1 MFLRFILSCVLLCV
15 CAFGAD
21 IVIPLQDE
29 AFRDDLS
36 IQNSKRQDTFL
47 ESPNIDSKTIQSP
60 ITQSLSLHY
69 LNAYMRHHS
78 FAISTNGVG
87 LEYHRILANNA
98 QSDVLFSVQT
108 NFTKASLKSES
119 RSNGNTQNSYNP
131 QDSYS
136 IAPDASF
143 QIGTLAQL
151 DILFAQS
158 DKGYHLLGFEIGYS
172 FALPA
177 HLAGGVDGVEFDE
190 QSVLL
195 NVDYGYS
202 FNFGKYAMLPFV
214 RLESYAFFPTKERAR
229 NRDFIDEGFNVLV
242 GVKNIWDMRY
252 FEASL
257 SLGTLSDLNLSSSGV
272 GVLANGAIVYDR
284 LGMSNGIFS
293 EISIGVLEHKNFHLL
308 AKSNFSYMLS
318 YYELNW
324 QNSLSAMLRF

>member
-1 MFLRFILSCVLLCV
+1 MFLRLTLSSVFFV

-21 IVIPLQDE
+21 ILIPLQDE
-29 AFRDDLS
+29 VFKDDFK
-36 IQNSKRQDTFL
+36 IQSFQKDSSL
-47 ESPNIDSKTIQSP
+47 ESNALEYMQNKQSP

-78 FAISTNGVG
+78 FAISVNGVG
-87 LEYHRILANNA
+87 LEYHRILANNE

-108 NFTKASLKSES
+108 NFTKASLKTES
-119 RSNGNTQNSYNP
+119 FYSNNTQ
-131 QDSYS
+131 DSIS

-143 QIGTLAQL
+143 QIGILAQL
-151 DILFAQS
+151 DVLFAQS
-158 DKGYHLLGFEIGYS
+158 ERGYHWLGFEFGYS

-177 HLAGGVDGVEFDE
+177 HLAGGVEGIEFDE
-190 QSVLL
+190 QSMLL

-202 FNFGKYAMLPFV
+202 FNFGKYALLPFL
-214 RLESYAFFPTKERAR
+214 RLESYAFFPTKEMAK
-229 NRDFIDEGFNVLV
+229 NRDFIDGGFNMLV
-242 GVKNIWDMRY
+242 GIKNIWDTRY
-252 FEASL
+252 FEAAL
-257 SLGTLSDLNLSSSGV
+257 SFGALSDLNLSSSGV

-293 EISIGVLEHKNFHLL
+293 EISIGILEHKNFHLL

-324 QNSLSAMLRF
+324 QNSLSAMFRF